1 MTWRIIYFRVN
12 KYRKSYKWR
21 GENWLETAPIT
32 LRKIQPREKT
42 STEWHML
49 FNFTHGFP
57 CHGSHLRELL
67 NLSWTIFLLKLTE
80 SAISF
85 LYLPLKNFFRSK
97 NIFKLTNV
105 NITVSSAVHT
115 LPQGVND
122 NSNLG
127 FPCLIDDKW
136 TLMTVKQLYNL
147 QLLSDSMNIKGNL
160 HKLLLL

>member
-1 MTWRIIYFRVN
+1 
-12 KYRKSYKWR
+12 
-21 GENWLETAPIT
+21 
-32 LRKIQPREKT
+32 
-42 STEWHML
+42 ML

-127 FPCLIDDKW
+127 FPCLIDDK
-136 TLMTVKQLYNL
+136 
-147 QLLSDSMNIKGNL
+147 
-160 HKLLLL
+160 